1 MMAVVPTVDK
11 CPAKYDPYRPVDS
24 SLHRQIAIDDLREE
38 PVMAEQAL
46 GQLRE
51 WIAKNPAIHAC
62 RTDARFLLRFL
73 RVRKFAYVASCETL
87 ERNLAMRQRFP
98 EWFSH
103 LDTSEPWVQEM
114 IDSEFILPLGRDE
127 LGRSVILYRWANFDT
142 ERFTVAQQIRFVQM
156 ILECLFE
163 DERNQIAG
171 TVTISDHS
179 NEPMKTFAQWSFTD
193 IKNYIDCVNKSI
205 PVRVREVH
213 VVNMPM
219 FASTVV
225 EWIMSCCSEKLRS
238 RLKCYASLEAF
249 ISTTNFKSMLPKE
262 YGGEQEV
269 SEMKRELRQMLDQH
283 REVLLALDDMK
294 IDEKRCTS
302 IWNQNQRTD
311 LESGA
316 IGSFRKLNVD

>member
-1 MMAVVPTVDK
+1 MASVPQVDK
-11 CPAKYDPYRPVDS
+11 YPTKYDPYRPVDS
-24 SLHRQIAIDDLREE
+24 SLHRQIALDDLREE
-38 PVMAEQAL
+38 PVIAEQAL
-46 GQLRE
+46 QQLRE
-51 WIAKNPAIHAC
+51 WITKNTAIHAC
-62 RTDARFLLRFL
+62 RTDAQFLLRFL
-73 RVRKFAYVASCETL
+73 RVRKFAHVASCETL

-98 EWFSH
+98 EWFRH

-114 IDSEFILPLGRDE
+114 IDSEFMLPLGRDDM
-127 LGRSVILYRWANFDT
+127 GRSVILYRWANVDIK
-142 ERFTVAQQIRFVQM
+142 RFTVAHQIRFMQM
-156 ILECLFE
+156 ILECLLE

-179 NEPMKTFAQWSFTD
+179 NISMKTIAQWSLTD
-193 IKNYIDCVNKSI
+193 IKNYIDCVNKSF

-213 VVNMPM
+213 VANMPM
-219 FASTVV
+219 FASTIG

-238 RLKCYASLEAF
+238 RFKCYASVEAF
-249 ISTTNFKSMLPKE
+249 VSTTNLKALLPKE
-262 YGGEQEV
+262 YGGEQDV
-269 SEMKRELRQMLDQH
+269 SELKRELRQMLDQH

-294 IDEKRCTS
+294 IDEKRCSS